1 MLALFISA
9 TVVAVERFVNK
20 RRLKL
25 HEILRDVGW
34 LTLIFALIEFA
45 YLFIVESGT
54 LAYGSAMRPLWYTEW
69 YVFRSLFFEAAVAVF
84 LILTSVWVEQAGIFT
99 SLPRLRRPVLR
110 LLAVAKPRA
119 VSTPVATN
127 KCDVEW

>member
-1 MLALFISA
+1 MLALFVSITA
-9 TVVAVERFVNK
+9 VAVERFVNK

-34 LTLIFALIEFA
+34 LTLVFALIEFA

-54 LAYGSAMRPLWYTEW
+54 LAYGSAMRPLWYTES
-69 YVFRSLFFEAAVAVF
+69 YVFKSLFFEAAVAVF
-84 LILTSVWVEQAGIFT
+84 LILASVWIEQAGIT
-99 SLPRLRRPVLR
+99 LLPQLRRPVLHR
-110 LLAVAKPRA
+110 PKA
-119 VSTPVATN
+119 TPPTSAA

>member
-1 MLALFISA
+1 MLARFISA

-69 YVFRSLFFEAAVAVF
+69 DVFKSLFFEAAVAVF
-84 LILTSVWVEQAGIFT
+84 LILMSVWIEQAGIML
-99 SLPRLRRPVLR
+99 LPRLRRPVMR
-110 LLAVAKPRA
+110 LPVVARSRT
-119 VSTPVATN
+119 VSTPAVAN